1 MLSKHVICLCVI
13 RLRLTRWIRVIKKWI
28 FMKLNLGCAYLEMS
42 NERASGFRKKGT
54 FNPFRGYH
62 SNDLG
67 LFLCLFRLCWSRLC
81 YSDRGRGSDRDRG
94 SDSGSDMDRDRDS
107 GSDSDRD
114 RGRGSDSDRGRG
126 RDSGSDRGSNRFFF
140 CLF

>member
-1 MLSKHVICLCVI
+1 MVNDNFFIMLSKHVICLCVI

-67 LFLCLFRLCWSRLC
+67 LFLCFFRLCWSRLC
-81 YSDRGRGSDRDRG
+81 YRGSGRGSGSDRNRDSNRFRGSGSDRD
-94 SDSGSDMDRDRDS
+94 SDSGS
-107 GSDSDRD
+107 GSD
-114 RGRGSDSDRGRG
+114 
-126 RDSGSDRGSNRFFF
+126 RDSGSDRGSSRFFF